1 MRLLLVEDDPAMQ
14 LALGRALERRGIDVV
29 LCGTGHEALKR
40 WPAAHPDVVA
50 LDLNLPDRDGLD
62 ILATARVQGLDT
74 PVLLLTARSTVGDRV
89 IGLNAGADDYL
100 TKPFDL
106 DELEARLHALSRRR
120 GSTGGDT
127 RQAHSSNTAVNA
139 IGHLRLDR
147 ESGAIY
153 IHDRVLELTPR
164 ESALLAALLMR
175 PGQAVSRER
184 LFQVVFQGE
193 ANVQADAIEVVVY
206 RVRRKLAQSGTVLVT
221 LRGLG
226 YLLKASS

>member
-1 MRLLLVEDDPAMQ
+1 M
-14 LALGRALERRGIDVV
+14 
-29 LCGTGHEALKR
+29 
-40 WPAAHPDVVA
+40 
-50 LDLNLPDRDGLD
+50 
-62 ILATARVQGLDT
+62 
-74 PVLLLTARSTVGDRV
+74 
-89 IGLNAGADDYL
+89 
-100 TKPFDL
+100 
-106 DELEARLHALSRRR
+106 SRRR

-127 RQAHSSNTAVNA
+127 RQAHSPNTPVNA

-153 IHDRVLELTPR
+153 IHDRVLKLTPR